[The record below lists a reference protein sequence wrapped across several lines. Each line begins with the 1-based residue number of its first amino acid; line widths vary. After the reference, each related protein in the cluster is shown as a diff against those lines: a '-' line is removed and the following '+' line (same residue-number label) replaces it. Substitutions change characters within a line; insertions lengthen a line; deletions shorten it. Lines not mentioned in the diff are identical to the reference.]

1 MNGSEVRDLF
11 DRALPEQTVAGRITR
26 ESAVLAGRAARRRR
40 RHAQVAMVVA
50 AFCAVVLGL
59 AVPSIVAGGNRRGL
73 GPAAPS
79 LSTTYAPTVSPSAT
93 SSVTRSPVAQIST
106 RPGNLADMSAAL
118 LAKAQQLLPDATFTY
133 VTVAFDDGN
142 RDLAPFVL
150 TDNQHG
156 YYIAFAQVTTPA
168 TVGTLGISMWARA
181 DDRKSP
187 TPGCENIYQPQLRC
201 DSVIGPAGERIWI
214 TTGYYLG
221 TSTLE
226 YMVKVFLADGTIMR
240 GTVTAQVANQADYPT
255 PGPQSTTPPMT
266 VDQLVAL
273 LTIPGLSLAR

>member
-1 MNGSEVRDLF
+1 
-11 DRALPEQTVAGRITR
+11 
-26 ESAVLAGRAARRRR
+26 
-40 RHAQVAMVVA
+40 
-50 AFCAVVLGL
+50 
-59 AVPSIVAGGNRRGL
+59 
-73 GPAAPS
+73 
-79 LSTTYAPTVSPSAT
+79 
-93 SSVTRSPVAQIST
+93 
-106 RPGNLADMSAAL
+106 
-118 LAKAQQLLPDATFTY
+118 
-133 VTVAFDDGN
+133 
-142 RDLAPFVL
+142 LAPFEL